1 MVLSLS
7 GYHNRQARC
16 LASDNPNAETPNR
29 TRTRHLG
36 STIPWDPTLPHQPQD
51 FAYRRFATPNLLPLE
66 TPNTGVPLLRILC
79 LLSTLGPTVSI
90 KSGNRPSRF
99 KCAWD
104 SCLANPD
111 SPMCDGSRSFVR
123 LWLKPLAAPSRSN
136 DPQNL
141 VSLLDDSQVADS
153 PPLGRVLSSATL
165 LRCSLHRVD
174 FSRSSRLSLPS
185 FVSGFSQRAFTC
197 STHPSIF
204 DHSPSVEILP
214 GSVHLRVQP
223 SSTQTCY

>member
-1 MVLSLS
+1 MSRRRIVREHATWAPLYPGPPRCHVNLRISRIAGSLLQIS
-7 GYHNRQARC
+7 SPGKPRIPGFRYSRFLPPVHARING
-16 LASDNPNAETPNR
+16 LDQVGKSP
-29 TRTRHLG
+29 
-36 STIPWDPTLPHQPQD
+36 
-51 FAYRRFATPNLLPLE
+51 FAISMCMGLFPLPL
-66 TPNTGVPLLRILC
+66 
-79 LLSTLGPTVSI
+79 
-90 KSGNRPSRF
+90 
-99 KCAWD
+99 
-104 SCLANPD
+104 D
-111 SPMCDGSRSFVR
+111 SPMCDEKRSFVR

-153 PPLGRVLSSATL
+153 SPLGRVLSSATL

-223 SSTQTCY
+223 SSAQTCY